1 MAKKYKV
8 KTVTMVEAVHVMY
21 ADDEKDAEQKAKNRV
36 SNTLRVDDMVNFQV
50 SAEVIDDD

>member
-1 MAKKYKV
+1 
-8 KTVTMVEAVHVMY
+8 MVESIHEIY

-36 SNTLRVDDMVNFQV
+36 SSTLRVDGMVNFQV

>member
-1 MAKKYKV
+1 MAKRYKV
-8 KTVTMVEAVHVMY
+8 KAVTMVESIHEIY

-36 SNTLRVDDMVNFQV
+36 SSTLRVDGMVNFQV